1 MYKRQDK
8 CFCNSNHLIP
18 GSGCFQT
25 EIIQP
30 VLTDK
35 VQVNTIGIYR
45 YVWQCTEGSVY
56 GCIVDRTSFGSL
68 DDFFYLFGCVLVEL
82 RPEVCKKICSCC
94 LYQVVTGWCNDCIR
108 KGSRCDCQRYFL
120 LEVRCITC
128 SPVADN
134 FDVVV
139 IQKVSG
145 VLVVIYGIAV
155 RKCGICLLYTSPS
168 PRDCS

>member
-1 MYKRQDK
+1 M
-8 CFCNSNHLIP
+8 
-18 GSGCFQT
+18 
-25 EIIQP
+25 
-30 VLTDK
+30 
-35 VQVNTIGIYR
+35 
-45 YVWQCTEGSVY
+45 
-56 GCIVDRTSFGSL
+56 CIRDS
-68 DDFFYLFGCVLVEL
+68 FYLFGCVLVEL

-155 RKCGICLLYTSPS
+155 RKCGILRVDLISIMYFYDMIKFCKRTIVIFTRYCIICFISCCNPVTRPCCIAGAAV
-168 PRDCS
+168 R